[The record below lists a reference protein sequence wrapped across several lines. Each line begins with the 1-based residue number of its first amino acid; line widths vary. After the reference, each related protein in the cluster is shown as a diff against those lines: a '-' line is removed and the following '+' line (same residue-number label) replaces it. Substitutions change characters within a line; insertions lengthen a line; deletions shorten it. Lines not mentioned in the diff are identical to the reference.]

1 MDSDEDERIIEL
13 KEENK
18 ELSQKFLEL
27 NKKYGHIMEQLKI
40 LHQLLD
46 LRDQELKLIRNY

>member
-1 MDSDEDERIIEL
+1 MESEDDERIIEL

-18 ELSQKFLEL
+18 ELSQKFVEL

-46 LRDQELKLIRNY
+46 LRDQEIKLIRNC